1 MEADRGFTEVCVA
14 LDNRAKLRSNM
25 GCKVRDLDVYCEVI
39 GEGKPVV
46 MVHGMGVDHRTMKGC
61 MEPVFQGRSDPWRRI
76 YFDLPGMGSTKG
88 ADWIANSDDM
98 YRFVLALI
106 DETIPNE
113 PFVIVGESY
122 GGYLA
127 RAVVRERPAAVEGML
142 LIGPLVVAD
151 DKLRDVPPCS
161 VLKREAA
168 LEGILDEEERHFL
181 DLFLVNQT
189 AANWERFQAEMLAGF
204 ECSDSDFNA
213 RVRGNIASYAFTFD
227 VDERSAPF
235 EKPSLI
241 LTGRQDCLT
250 GYRDAWKFLENYPRS
265 SFVVLDVAGHGM
277 QIDQAG
283 LFNALVNEWLDRV
296 KGE

>member
-1 MEADRGFTEVCVA
+1 MSCKIRNLEVF
-14 LDNRAKLRSNM
+14 
-25 GCKVRDLDVYCEVI
+25 CEVI

-76 YFDLPGMGSTKG
+76 YFDLPGMGCTKG
-88 ADWIANSDDM
+88 VDWIANSDDM
-98 YRFVLALI
+98 YRFVSAFI
-106 DETIPNE
+106 DEIIPHE
-113 PFVIVGESY
+113 SFLIVGESY

-127 RAVVRERPAAVEGML
+127 RAVVRERPADVDGML

-151 DKLRDVPPCS
+151 DKLRDVPSPL
-161 VLKREAA
+161 VLKRDAV
-168 LEGILDEEERHFL
+168 LEEKLDDGERHFL

-204 ECSDSDFNA
+204 ECGDPDFNA
-213 RVRGNIASYAFTFD
+213 RVRGDIAAYTFTFD
-227 VDERSAPF
+227 VDELAAPF

-241 LTGRQDCLT
+241 LTGRQDCLV
-250 GYRDAWKFLENYPRS
+250 GYRDAWKLLQNYPRS
-265 SFVVLDVAGHGM
+265 SFVVLDKAGHGM

-283 LFNALVNEWLDRV
+283 LFSTLVNEWLDRA
-296 KGE
+296 GSDD